1 MQPRDFVSIY
11 RSVIDAINRN
21 DAAAL
26 DVLLAEQMIDHNPIP
41 NQSPGRIG
49 FKEWMA
55 AARRSF
61 PDLHGTIED
70 LIASEDRVVGRV
82 MWHGTQHGPFVG
94 LVPTHKH
101 VAFSVIHIV
110 RFEADTIVE
119 WWGVADLL
127 SVVQQLGGT
136 VMLEQG

>member
-1 MQPRDFVSIY
+1 MPPRDFISIY
-11 RSVIDAINRN
+11 RSVIDAINSN
-21 DAAAL
+21 NAAAL
-26 DVLLAEQMIDHNPIP
+26 DDLLAEQMIDHNPIP
-41 NQSPGRIG
+41 NQTPGRAG

-70 LIASEDRVVGRV
+70 LIASEDRVVARV

-94 LVPTHKH
+94 LDPTHKQ

-110 RFEADTIVE
+110 RFEEDTIIE
-119 WWGVADLL
+119 WWGVAGILGA
-127 SVVQQLGGT
+127 VQQIGGM
-136 VMLEQG
+136 VVLE